1 MEPLRHSRYFAA
13 TGAAGVTKSGPT
25 AHPAT
30 PGMSASA
37 SAPRGRGF
45 MRRAAGLSAVGS
57 KSAAATLGHRS
68 AVRRVNA
75 DSLIIASSPIAS
87 LYLLLTLFRARSC
100 DEFAT
105 LA

>member
-13 TGAAGVTKSGPT
+13 TGAVGVTKSGPT

-37 SAPRGRGF
+37 SAPCRRTF

-57 KSAAATLGHRS
+57 KSAAATIGHRS

-75 DSLIIASSPIAS
+75 DSLIMAPSPIAS
-87 LYLLLTLFRARSC
+87 LYHLLTLFQAGSC
-100 DEFAT
+100 DQFAT
-105 LA
+105 FA